1 MTLVQRSKPVSDPA
15 WAAMSALNLA
25 VAAFDGAPPR
35 LSWRSPAFARLLP
48 ALEEGSL
55 PGTVLSPA
63 FDAAARGE
71 PAWVASP
78 DDGTVFDSSREREP
92 LEFVMGKERGPLLAR
107 IIAAEEGA
115 ITDLLAPRTNHL
127 ITGEH

>member
-15 WAAMSALNLA
+15 WTAMSALNLA
-25 VAAFDGAPPR
+25 VAAFEGAPPR
-35 LSWRSPAFARLLP
+35 LAWRSPAFARLLP

-78 DDGTVFDSSREREP
+78 DDGTVFE
-92 LEFVMGKERGPLLAR
+92 A
-107 IIAAEEGA
+107 
-115 ITDLLAPRTNHL
+115 APRATPT
-127 ITGEH
+127 IVCG